1 MVSMSENETTWSN
14 PYQLAPA
21 LPVGEDLEDLRDL
34 ASDVITGAIGLEAK
48 LAPET
53 AEALG
58 ERLRILNSL
67 FSNQIEGYDTT
78 YSGIV
83 DRLGQAQQDPVGLS
97 ISGGKYAVEL
107 GAAHVKAEAELV
119 RLLAQHPRCNVSHP
133 DFIRDIHLKFYSE
146 LPPELQ
152 YTHSPGGFAR
162 YPVKPGEFRD
172 APVYL
177 SMGGG
182 GLAPIGPKTISD
194 LVANM
199 DAFGQIFGPDAFRG
213 GEARMIAAAAGHA
226 KLAWLHPF
234 RDGNGRT
241 IRLYTSLFMA
251 RCNVNRSNL
260 WSLSRGLAEHK
271 GRYFTGLRFTNPS
284 PDPVRRGQLIFQSE
298 NIAAGCSIFLTIC
311 KEQVVFM
318 EQQLTR
324 RTVNARIE
332 HFAETR
338 LGTPFGKHKTDA
350 GRVLRAVFS
359 YGRLERQEVY
369 GGVLGGLGDR
379 TARGIIAGLLKAGYL
394 KSDSPRSALTIGFPP
409 DALQGYF
416 PGVFSEA
423 IMQAQKARQPAP
435 ATPKRVRSSDSG
447 FDLER

>member
-1 MVSMSENETTWSN
+1 MVSMSENELTWNN

-34 ASDVITGAIGLEAK
+34 ASEVISGAIGLEAR

-67 FSNQIEGYDTT
+67 FSNQIEGYSTT
-78 YSGIV
+78 YSEIE
-83 DRLGQAQQDPVGLS
+83 DRLGQAQQDPADVP
-97 ISGGKYAVEL
+97 ISDDKYAVEL
-107 GAAHVKAEAELV
+107 GAAHVKAEAALV

-133 DFIRDIHLKFYSE
+133 DFIRDIHFKFYSE

-182 GLAPIGPKTISD
+182 GLAPIGPKTIPD

-199 DAFGQIFGPDAFRG
+199 DAFGQIFDPDAFRG

-251 RCNVNRSNL
+251 RCNVNRLNL
-260 WSLSRGLAEHK
+260 WSLSRGLAESK

-284 PDPVRRGQLIFQSE
+284 PNPVNPDQLTFQSE
-298 NIAAGCSIFLTIC
+298 VTSV
-311 KEQVVFM
+311 KVV
-318 EQQLTR
+318 
-324 RTVNARIE
+324 
-332 HFAETR
+332 
-338 LGTPFGKHKTDA
+338 
-350 GRVLRAVFS
+350 
-359 YGRLERQEVY
+359 
-369 GGVLGGLGDR
+369 
-379 TARGIIAGLLKAGYL
+379 
-394 KSDSPRSALTIGFPP
+394 
-409 DALQGYF
+409 
-416 PGVFSEA
+416 
-423 IMQAQKARQPAP
+423 
-435 ATPKRVRSSDSG
+435 
-447 FDLER
+447 

>member
-1 MVSMSENETTWSN
+1 MSENETNWSN
-14 PYQLAPA
+14 PYRLAPA
-21 LPVGEDLEDLRDL
+21 LPVGDDLEDLRDL
-34 ASDVITGAIGLEAK
+34 ASDVITGAIILEAR

-67 FSNQIEGYDTT
+67 YSNQIEGYHTT
-78 YSGIV
+78 YSEIE

-97 ISGGKYAVEL
+97 ISADKYAAAL
-107 GAAHVKAEAELV
+107 GAAHVKAEATLV

-133 DFIRDIHLKFYSE
+133 DFIRGIHLKFYSE

-162 YPVKPGEFRD
+162 YPVRPGEFRD

-177 SMGGG
+177 SLGGG
-182 GLAPIGPKTISD
+182 GITPIGPKTFLD

-199 DAFGQIFGPDAFRG
+199 DVFGQIFDPDAFRG
-213 GEARMIAAAAGHA
+213 DEARMIAAAAGHA
-226 KLAWLHPF
+226 KLALLHPF
-234 RDGNGRT
+234 RNGNGRT

-260 WSLSRGLAEHK
+260 WSLSRGLVEHK
-271 GRYFTGLRFTNPS
+271 DRYFRGLRVTNTR
-284 PDPVRRGQLIFQSE
+284 PDPVNPNLLSPQSE
-298 NIAAGCSIFLTIC
+298 NVAAGCDLFLTIC
-311 KEQVVFM
+311 KEQIAFM
-318 EQQLTR
+318 EQQLMR
-324 RTVNARIE
+324 DTVKTRIE

-338 LGTPFGKHKTDA
+338 LGTLFGNMKTAA
-350 GRVLRAVFS
+350 GRVLREVYS

-369 GGVLGGLGDR
+369 RGILGGLAER

-394 KSDSPRSALTIGFPP
+394 KSDSPRAALTIGFPP
-409 DALQGYF
+409 ETLQGYF
-416 PGVFSEA
+416 PGVFNEA
-423 IMQAQKARQPAP
+423 IMQAQKASQRAP
-435 ATPKRVRSSDSG
+435 ATPKRMRSSDSG

>member
-1 MVSMSENETTWSN
+1 MSENETTWSD

-67 FSNQIEGYDTT
+67 FSNQIEGYSTT
-78 YSGIV
+78 YSEIE
-83 DRLGQAQQDPVGLS
+83 DRLGQAQQDSVGLS
-97 ISGGKYAVEL
+97 ISSNKYAVEL

-133 DFIRDIHLKFYSE
+133 NYIRDIHLKFYSE
-146 LPPELQ
+146 LPPGLQ
-152 YTHSPGGFAR
+152 YTHSPGCFAR
-162 YPVKPGEFRD
+162 YPVRPGEFRD

-182 GLAPIGPKTISD
+182 GLSPIGPKTIPD

-199 DAFGQIFGPDAFRG
+199 DAFGQIFDPDAFRG
-213 GEARMIAAAAGHA
+213 GEARLIAAAAGHA

-284 PDPVRRGQLIFQSE
+284 PNPVIQDRITFQSD
-298 NIAAGCSIFLTIC
+298 NIAAGCNIFLTIC
-311 KEQVVFM
+311 KEQIAFM
-318 EQQLTR
+318 EQQLMR
-324 RTVNARIE
+324 DTVNARIE
-332 HFAETR
+332 YFAETR
-338 LGTPFGKHKTDA
+338 LGTLFDKNKTDA
-350 GRVLRAVFS
+350 GRVLRAAFS

-369 GGVLGGLGDR
+369 GGILGGLGER
-379 TARGIIAGLLKAGYL
+379 TARGIISGLLKAGYL

-409 DALQGYF
+409 EALRGYF
-416 PGVFSEA
+416 PGVFNEA
-423 IMQAQKARQPAP
+423 IMQAQKASQAAP
-435 ATPKRVRSSDSG
+435 VAPKKVRSSDSG
-447 FDLER
+447 FDLVR

>member
-1 MVSMSENETTWSN
+1 MSENETTWSD

-34 ASDVITGAIGLEAK
+34 ASEVITGAISLEAK

-53 AEALG
+53 AGALG

-67 FSNQIEGYDTT
+67 YSNQIEGYYTT
-78 YSGIV
+78 YSEIE

-97 ISGGKYAVEL
+97 ISGDKYPAEL

-133 DFIRDIHLKFYSE
+133 NFIRDIHLKFYSE

-162 YPVKPGEFRD
+162 YPVRPGEFRD

-182 GLAPIGPKTISD
+182 GISPIGPKTIPD

-199 DAFGQIFGPDAFRG
+199 EAFGQIFDPDAFCG

-260 WSLSRGLAEHK
+260 WSLSRGLAESK

-284 PDPVRRGQLIFQSE
+284 PNPVIPDRITFQSD
-298 NIAAGCSIFLTIC
+298 NIAAGCNIFLTIC
-311 KEQVVFM
+311 KEQIAFM
-318 EQQLTR
+318 EQKLMR
-324 RTVNARIE
+324 DAVKARIE
-332 HFAETR
+332 YFSETR
-338 LGTPFGKHKTDA
+338 LGMLFGKKKTDA

-369 GGVLGGLGDR
+369 SGILGGLGEK
-379 TARGIIAGLLKAGYL
+379 TARGVIAGLLKAGYL

-409 DALQGYF
+409 AALQGYF
-416 PGVFSEA
+416 PGVFNEV
-423 IMQAQKARQPAP
+423 IMQTQKASKPAP
-435 ATPKRVRSSDSG
+435 ATSKKVRSSDSG
-447 FDLER
+447 FDQEH

>member
-1 MVSMSENETTWSN
+1 MSEKEANWSD

-34 ASDVITGAIGLEAK
+34 ASEVITGVIGLEAK

-67 FSNQIEGYDTT
+67 FSNQIEGYYTT
-78 YSGIV
+78 YSEIE

-97 ISGGKYAVEL
+97 TSGDKYAAEL

-133 DFIRDIHLKFYSE
+133 GFIRDIHIKFYSE

-162 YPVKPGEFRD
+162 YPVRPGEFRD

-182 GLAPIGPKTISD
+182 GISPIGPNTIPD

-199 DAFGQIFGPDAFRG
+199 EAFGQIFDPDAFRG
-213 GEARMIAAAAGHA
+213 GESRMIAAAAGHA

-241 IRLYTSLFMA
+241 IRLYTSLFLA
-251 RCNVNRSNL
+251 RCSVNRSNL
-260 WSLSRGLAEHK
+260 WSLSRGLAKSK
-271 GRYFTGLRFTNPS
+271 GRYFTGLQCTNPS
-284 PDPVRRGQLIFQSE
+284 PDPINGERLTFQSG
-298 NIAAGCSIFLTIC
+298 NTAAGCNIFLTIC
-311 KEQVVFM
+311 KEQIAFM
-318 EQQLTR
+318 EQQLMR
-324 RTVNARIE
+324 DSVKARIE
-332 HFAETR
+332 QFAETR
-338 LGTPFGKHKTDA
+338 LGTLFGKNKTDA

-369 GGVLGGLGDR
+369 GGILGGLGER

-394 KSDSPRSALTIGFPP
+394 KSDSPRAALTIGFPP

-416 PGVFSEA
+416 PRVFDEA
-423 IMQAQKARQPAP
+423 IMRTQGKGKPTPA
-435 ATPKRVRSSDSG
+435 APKKVRSSGSG
-447 FDLER
+447 LDLER